1 MQNINSLIQDL
12 PDAEAAARFL
22 DQFGEKNPLQ
32 KNNLL
37 KNEGLLSDVLTLVS
51 FSPLLATTI
60 LQNPNYLSWLNRH
73 RSESKIRDKEE
84 LLESLGRFSLMNS
97 MVEPQI
103 LLARFRRRELLRIF
117 LHDIRRLATISETT
131 EEISN
136 LADAILE
143 YALRL
148 AKQELDNRFG
158 IPLETDTKGRAKPA
172 EFCIVSLGKLGSK
185 ELNYSSD
192 IDLLFLYS
200 ADGKT
205 SGQGTRGETTN
216 REYFVKLAEFVTK
229 LVGQQAGEGAA
240 YRVDLRLRP
249 HGRVGALAL
258 SVRDTIRYYQTDAR
272 SWERQV
278 LIRSRASAGS
288 AGLFRKF
295 FAETENFVFSKV
307 ESVADALENVRL
319 SKEKITLEKSSDRG
333 FNVKLGAGGI
343 REIEFI
349 AQALQLAYGGR
360 DEWLRSSHTLI
371 TLRRLADRNLF
382 SEGEL
387 TELFDAY
394 EFLRRL
400 EHLLQME
407 NGLQTH
413 LVPEDVTRRALFA
426 RRMNCKSSADFDEAL
441 KFHTA
446 NVNRV
451 FTRIFSTQRREDAK
465 ARRKTKISRDASAVS
480 VEANNTEFQISD
492 YEFQINESESAIQP
506 ILSSL
511 EKSALKIDLSDK
523 TLEILEKLAR
533 ISPPFAELPAAN
545 PSLISSLP
553 DIENEFCEKN
563 YAEILLSK
571 VRKAGDF
578 AHRLAALRQIWSE
591 FLLEIVVFDVFE
603 KITRHK
609 AKELQ
614 TRLAE
619 ASLEA
624 AIFITKSELEAR
636 FSVEINAFGFAVL
649 GLGKLGGRGMDYGS
663 DLDLVLIYDD
673 LKAEGKEGRGGEE
686 RERRREGEQEKR
698 RKGEE
703 GKVFSTDGSSSPPLL
718 RFSSSP
724 LPPLFSPSVFYA
736 RAVEIFVTCLSAM
749 TREGS
754 LYRVDLRLR
763 PDGKNGA
770 TVIGKT
776 SFLDYLKNRSAI
788 WEWLAYVKLRGA
800 AGDFGLG
807 YTVEREARKIIHA
820 QARSAET
827 GEMKNETWR
836 VRQRLEEVKS
846 ASKRGREIDIKFG
859 AGGMLDVYFAMRYLQ
874 LRDNIPDDTAN
885 RSSAFMLCRLYEN
898 GSLSREDFENFSS
911 GYEFLSELDHNL
923 RLTVGRSTR
932 LPVANQKAL
941 QIICERMNIPSI
953 SDLNEKLTFHRLN
966 IRASFENILQ

>member
-1 MQNINSLIQDL
+1 MMSNLDSLIRDL
-12 PDAEAAARFL
+12 PDAEAARRFL
-22 DQFGEKNPLQ
+22 DQFAEKNPSQ
-32 KNNLL
+32 NNKLL

-60 LQNPNYLSWLNRH
+60 LQNPNYLTWLNRH
-73 RSESKIRDKEE
+73 RAESKIRDKEE
-84 LLESLGRFSLMNS
+84 LLESLGRFSLVNS
-97 MVEPQI
+97 MVEPQV

-117 LHDIRRLATISETT
+117 LHDIRRLATVSEIT

-143 YALRL
+143 YALRQ

-158 IPLETDTKGRAKPA
+158 IPLETDEKGRAKPA
-172 EFCIVSLGKLGSK
+172 EFCIVSLGKLGSL

-205 SGQGTRGETTN
+205 SGQGTRGQTTN

-258 SVRDTIRYYQTDAR
+258 SVKDTIRYYRTEAR
-272 SWERQV
+272 NWERQV
-278 LIRSRASAGS
+278 LIRSRASAGD
-288 AGLFRKF
+288 AALYKDF
-295 FAETENFVFSKV
+295 FAQTEDFVFSKKQTI
-307 ESVADALENVRL
+307 ADALENVRL
-319 SKEKITLEKSSDRG
+319 SKEKINLEKTSDRG

-382 SEGEL
+382 SETEL

-413 LVPEDVTRRALFA
+413 LVPDGAERRALIA
-426 RRMNCKSSADFDEAL
+426 RRMNCPSLAVFDQELDSHTAKVNRIFTKVFSTRGRKGAGSRRDIPIADENTEISNETTESETSNL
-441 KFHTA
+441 KF
-446 NVNRV
+446 
-451 FTRIFSTQRREDAK
+451 E
-465 ARRKTKISRDASAVS
+465 IS
-480 VEANNTEFQISD
+480 EPQ
-492 YEFQINESESAIQP
+492 SAIQP

-511 EKSALKIDLSDK
+511 EKSALKIDLNEK
-523 TLEILEKLAR
+523 TLEVLEKLAAV
-533 ISPPFAELPAAN
+533 SPPFAELVAAN
-545 PSLISSLP
+545 PSLILNLP
-553 DIENEFCEKN
+553 DVEKEFRERD
-563 YAEILLSK
+563 YSEILLSK
-571 VRKAGDF
+571 VRKEKDL
-578 AHRLAALRQIWSE
+578 AHRLAVLRQTWATI
-591 FLLEIVVFDVFE
+591 LLEIVVFDVFE
-603 KITRHK
+603 KIERKKTK
-609 AKELQ
+609 QLQ

-624 AIFITKSELEAR
+624 AIFITQSELETR
-636 FSVEINAFGFAVL
+636 YSVAIPDFGFAVL

-673 LKAEGKEGRGGEE
+673 EKSIIKQDLTPAE
-686 RERRREGEQEKR
+686 
-698 RKGEE
+698 
-703 GKVFSTDGSSSPPLL
+703 
-718 RFSSSP
+718 
-724 LPPLFSPSVFYA
+724 FYA

-776 SFLDYLKNRSAI
+776 AFLDYLKTRSAI
-788 WEWLAYVKLRGA
+788 WEWLAYVKLRAA

-807 YTVEREARKIIHA
+807 EYVEAQARKIIHEK
-820 QARSAET
+820 ARDAEVD
-827 GEMKNETWR
+827 ELKKETWR
-836 VRQRLEEVKS
+836 VRQRLEAEKS

-859 AGGMLDVYFAMRYLQ
+859 AGGMLDVYFAMRFLQ
-874 LRDNIPDDTAN
+874 LRDAIPDDPDD
-885 RSSAFMLCRLYEN
+885 RSSSLMLRKLHEK
-898 GSLSREDFENFSS
+898 GSLNGEDFENFST
-911 GYEFLSELDHNL
+911 GYEFLSELDHHL

-932 LPVANQKAL
+932 LPIANQPAL
-941 QIICERMNIPSI
+941 KVICRRMKIHSIGELHER
-953 SDLNEKLTFHRLN
+953 LTLHRLN